1 VAFQKPSK
9 TTSFSNSSFLKSHFS
24 GEILPKKRNG
34 GGVTHT
40 QLSSK
45 TLVRLF
51 TGLDDHQ
58 TLQHLQ
64 HHPPELS
71 M

>member
-1 VAFQKPSK
+1 LSRFKNPPKPLHFQIS
-9 TTSFSNSSFLKSHFS
+9 LS
-24 GEILPKKRNG
+24 GEILPIKRNG

-58 TLQHLQ
+58 NLTTLTASPL
-64 HHPPELS
+64 ELS